1 MTIAAFGGIVGGH
14 RHLPLTPRLV
24 GAAAAIIVRRE
35 REIVSIFRAAGAT
48 RADAARRPEEL
59 DVDQRVPFRLLVGHA
74 VLRDVGDGRY
84 YLDEPSW
91 NAFGAM
97 RRRLVA
103 VLLISVLVLVVI
115 SMLMASGVIA
125 LGVGVPRLH

>member
-1 MTIAAFGGIVGGH
+1 
-14 RHLPLTPRLV
+14 V

-35 REIVSIFRAAGAT
+35 REIVSIFRAASAT
-48 RADAARRPEEL
+48 RADTARRPEEL
-59 DVDQRVPFRLLVGHA
+59 DVDRRVAFRLLVGHA

-97 RRRLVA
+97 RRRLLV
-103 VLLISVLVLVVI
+103 VLLTSVLALAVVSALI
-115 SMLMASGVIA
+115 ARGVIA

>member
-1 MTIAAFGGIVGGH
+1 M
-14 RHLPLTPRLV
+14 
-24 GAAAAIIVRRE
+24 GAAAAIIIRRE

-59 DVDQRVPFRLLVGHA
+59 DVDRRVAFRLLVGHA

-103 VLLISVLVLVVI
+103 VLLICAVIGVLI
-115 SMLMASGVIA
+115 ASGVIA
-125 LGVGVPRLH
+125 LGVGLPRLH

>member
-1 MTIAAFGGIVGGH
+1 
-14 RHLPLTPRLV
+14 V
-24 GAAAAIIVRRE
+24 GAAAAIIIRRE
-35 REIVSIFRAAGAT
+35 REIVSVFRAAGAT

-59 DVDQRVPFRLLVGHA
+59 DVDRRVAFRLLVSHA

-97 RRRLVA
+97 RRRLMV
-103 VLLISVLVLVVI
+103 VLLISVLVVI
-115 SMLMASGVIA
+115 GVLIASGVIA
-125 LGVGVPRLH
+125 LGAGLPRLH

>member
-1 MTIAAFGGIVGGH
+1 M
-14 RHLPLTPRLV
+14 
-24 GAAAAIIVRRE
+24 GAAAAIIIRRE

-59 DVDQRVPFRLLVGHA
+59 DVDRRVAFRLLVGHA

-103 VLLISVLVLVVI
+103 VLLISVLVVI
-115 SMLMASGVIA
+115 AILIASGVIA
-125 LGVGVPRLH
+125 LGVGLPRLH